1 MLRTLLWD
9 INWNSGTW
17 VIPKCGVPAVDRAVM
32 PCQKLNFLTIVFI
45 EVEVSFDSVSKV
57 LLKFQ

>member
-1 MLRTLLWD
+1 
-9 INWNSGTW
+9 
-17 VIPKCGVPAVDRAVM
+17 M
-32 PCQKLNFLTIVFI
+32 PCQKLNFLKMVFI

>member
-1 MLRTLLWD
+1 
-9 INWNSGTW
+9 
-17 VIPKCGVPAVDRAVM
+17 M

-57 LLKFQ
+57 LLKFQQSLIFQA